1 MHHFG
6 NRTGEARSVT
16 EIMQVMIP
24 DLFERSR
31 SVARADSI
39 AAMEREIPKICAILD
54 LDPKTMKPK
63 VTPPTALKT
72 RLELMERCGL

>member
-1 MHHFG
+1 
-6 NRTGEARSVT
+6 
-16 EIMQVMIP
+16 MQEVMP

-54 LDPKTMKPK
+54 LDPVTMKPK
-63 VTPPTALKT
+63 STPPRDLKT
-72 RLELMERCGL
+72 RLEMMRECGL